1 MYQLHNFPY
10 IIIHGKQRQ
19 QDPNKISQEK
29 LKFINMPKDVLPT
42 DGYLVSTI
50 QMCCLLCATQSNP
63 N

>member
-1 MYQLHNFPY
+1 M
-10 IIIHGKQRQ
+10 HGKQRQ

-42 DGYLVSTI
+42 DGYPVSTI